1 MKTLLISFA
10 LLFISVDQ
18 DQDDITGV
26 WKMAENNAEVEI
38 KKEGDVYNGTVVKS
52 DVEKAIGKVVL
63 RDFKKDGDEWKGKFY
78 AVKRDRMVD
87 ATLKSA
93 GENAMEMVVSVG
105 RRTKTVPMARVE

>member
-1 MKTLLISFA
+1 MKMLLISIV
-10 LLFISVDQ
+10 LLFVSLGQ

-87 ATLKSA
+87 ATLKPT
-93 GENAMEMVVSVG
+93 GEDAMEMVVSAG
-105 RRTKTVPMARVE
+105 PRTKTVPMTRAE